1 MPRKKNRK
9 SEKQH
14 QKDII
19 EPRDLSK
26 EPISSV
32 EWVHRDLLKPNHYNP
47 NHVAPPELELLIVSI
62 LEDGFTQPIVVLP
75 DYTIVD
81 GFHRYLVS
89 GDKRLMQRYGGMV
102 PVVKVALDPVHRM
115 MSTIRHNRARGT
127 HAVLQMAEI
136 VRTMVAEG
144 VEKADIMRRLGMEDE
159 EVERLEDRAG
169 MPEQV
174 GRERIE
180 FGKAWVPQG

>member
-1 MPRKKNRK
+1 MAKKANNA
-9 SEKQH
+9 Q
-14 QKDII
+14 IPAGA
-19 EPRDLSK
+19 PRDLAS
-26 EPISSV
+26 EPVSRV
-32 EWVHRDLLKPNHYNP
+32 EWVHRDQLKPNDYNP
-47 NHVAPPELELLIVSI
+47 NVVAPPELGLLITSI

-81 GFHRYLVS
+81 GYHRYLVS
-89 GDKRLMQRYGGMV
+89 GDLRLMQLYGGMV

-127 HAVLQMAEI
+127 HAVLPMAEI

-144 VEKADIMRRLGMEDE
+144 VEKADIMRRLGMENE

-169 MPEQV
+169 MPDQV
-174 GRERIE
+174 GRERVD
-180 FGKAWVPQG
+180 FGKSWVPQG